1 MLNVIRRSS
10 LLLTLGLVVVAGT
23 FETQK
28 PHHREH
34 REMKED
40 TEN

>member
-1 MLNVIRRSS
+1 MIRRSS
-10 LLLTLGLVVVAGT
+10 LHPTLGLVVVAGT

-28 PHHREH
+28 AHHREH